1 MVVRV
6 GFLGREGAGRGRISA
21 RVLAAR
27 ALSPG
32 EHLAVL
38 EERVGVSGGALDFRD
53 KGGEVEVREAGGERV
68 AVRAAR
74 NTVLVPEL
82 AECVVAPALG
92 LVVPEDSACVGA
104 PRAEVEHARC
114 GRRELV
120 QALLGQP
127 FRVVEWRVGD
137 AARPVDGVAEPE
149 LAVRI
154 GTEAP

>member
-6 GFLGREGAGRGRISA
+6 GLLGREGAGCGRISDS
-21 RVLAAR
+21 VFAAR

-32 EHLAVL
+32 EDLAVL

-53 KGGEVEVREAGGERV
+53 ERGEVEVREAGGERV

-92 LVVPEDSACVGA
+92 LVVLKESACVRA
-104 PRAEVEHARC
+104 PRAEVEHARR
-114 GRRELV
+114 GRRKLV
-120 QALLGQP
+120 QALL
-127 FRVVEWRVGD
+127 
-137 AARPVDGVAEPE
+137 
-149 LAVRI
+149 
-154 GTEAP
+154 